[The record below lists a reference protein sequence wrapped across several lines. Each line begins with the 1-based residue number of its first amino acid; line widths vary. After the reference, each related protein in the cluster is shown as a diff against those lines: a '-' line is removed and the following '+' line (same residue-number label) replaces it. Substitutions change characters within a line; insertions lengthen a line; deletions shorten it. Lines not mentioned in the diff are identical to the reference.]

1 MPYIALYRKY
11 RPQTFTEVSAQP
23 HITKT
28 LAAQVSSESASHA
41 YLFTGTRG
49 TGKTTCAKILAK
61 AVNCETPVDG
71 NPCGTCDICRDIEDG
86 KTTDVIEMDAAS
98 NSGVDN
104 IRDLRDNAVYLPS
117 RCKKRVFIIDE
128 CHMLSGGAWNALL
141 KIIEEPPAH
150 VMFIFATTEPNK
162 VPATIASRCQRFDF
176 HQIGESDIAAR
187 LQTVAKAERI
197 TVADDAASL
206 IGRIADGALRDA
218 LSLLDTCVAAS
229 NGEEITIDLV
239 ANTAGLANRDYLPQ
253 FAEYIIEDNAADA
266 IALCDNLYRNSK
278 SLDIL
283 ATELAEYFR
292 NLMITKTT
300 GGKGNLVICTPAE
313 QTKLIEQAAT
323 LDIHKIIE
331 ILKLLSEALTRIG
344 KAQNKRLEFEIF
356 LIKAIYGN
364 ASVKQVIEPQIVA
377 PHIPSTNRP
386 QSPTGVP
393 QTAAPAP
400 TPQPQQAP
408 SPQNNTQQTLS
419 YLADTTIS
427 ETADT
432 VTIIAKTKFKADFI
446 QNKMAEVTQHYGK
459 RITVTVEHV
468 EPTEKPDLLSD
479 FLNAAEGGISAAGEA
494 GTE

>member
-11 RPQTFTEVSAQP
+11 RPQSFAEVSAQP

-28 LAAQVSSESASHA
+28 LAAQISSESASHA

-61 AVNCETPVDG
+61 AVNCLSPIDG
-71 NPCGTCDICRDIEDG
+71 SPCGTCDICQDIEAS
-86 KTTDVIEMDAAS
+86 KVTDVIEMDAAS

-176 HQIGESDIAAR
+176 HQIGESDIADR
-187 LQTVAKAERI
+187 LQTVAKSEGI
-197 TVADDAASL
+197 NLADDAASL

-218 LSLLDTCVAAS
+218 LSLLDTCTAATEK
-229 NGEEITIDLV
+229 GQEITIELV
-239 ANTAGLANRDYLPQ
+239 ANTAGLANREYLSQ
-253 FAEYIIEDNAADA
+253 FAEYIIKNDAASA
-266 IALCDNLYRNSK
+266 IALCDSLYRNSK

-292 NLMITKTT
+292 NMMVIKATN
-300 GGKGNLVICTPAE
+300 GHGNLVVATP
-313 QTKLIEQAAT
+313 KEQAKLT
-323 LDIHKIIE
+323 EQSGMLEIQKIIE
-331 ILKLLSEALTRIG
+331 ILKLLSESLMRIG

-356 LIKAIYGN
+356 LVKAIYGG
-364 ASVKQVIEPQIVA
+364 ALAQAQQIAPPVVPQHANYV
-377 PHIPSTNRP
+377 PRP
-386 QSPTGVP
+386 QDNVP
-393 QTAAPAP
+393 PVPRQEQAPAP
-400 TPQPQQAP
+400 QQTAP
-408 SPQNNTQQTLS
+408 TGAQKQTLS
-419 YLADTTIS
+419 YLDDTTIT
-427 ETADT
+427 ETADL
-432 VTIIAKTKFKADFI
+432 VTITAKTKFKADFI
-446 QNKMAEVTQHYGK
+446 QNKLPEVMTHFGK
-459 RITVTVEHV
+459 RVTITVENT
-468 EPTEKPDLLSD
+468 EPTEVSKKTDMLAD
-479 FLNAAEGGISAAGEA
+479 FLNAAGEPPREGNQ
-494 GTE
+494 

>member
-11 RPQTFTEVSAQP
+11 RPQSFAEVSAQP

-28 LAAQVSSESASHA
+28 LAAQVQSESASHA

-61 AVNCETPVDG
+61 AVNCLTPIDG
-71 NPCGTCDICRDIEDG
+71 SPCGTCDICLDIEAG
-86 KTTDVIEMDAAS
+86 KITDVIEMDAAS

-187 LQTVAKAERI
+187 LQTVAKAEGI
-197 TVADDAASL
+197 SLAADAANL

-218 LSLLDTCVAAS
+218 LSLLDTCRAADE
-229 NGEEITIDLV
+229 NGEITIELV
-239 ANTAGLANRDYLPQ
+239 ANTAGLANREYLSQ
-253 FAEYIIEDNAADA
+253 FAEYIIKNDAASA
-266 IALCDNLYRNSK
+266 IALCDSLYRNSK

-292 NLMITKTT
+292 NMMVIKATK
-300 GGKGNLVICTPAE
+300 GHGNLVIATP
-313 QTKLIEQAAT
+313 KEQAKLT
-323 LDIHKIIE
+323 EQSGELEIQKIIE
-331 ILKLLSEALTRIG
+331 ILKLLSDSLSRIG

-356 LIKAIYGN
+356 LVKAIYGG
-364 ASVKQVIEPQIVA
+364 ALVQAQQPAPPPVPQISNHV
-377 PHIPSTNRP
+377 PPTNIN
-386 QSPTGVP
+386 VP
-393 QTAAPAP
+393 QLTPPVPQQTPVQQPAP
-400 TPQPQQAP
+400 NGAQK
-408 SPQNNTQQTLS
+408 QTLT
-419 YLADTTIS
+419 YLEDTTIN
-427 ETADT
+427 ETADL
-432 VTIIAKTKFKADFI
+432 VTITAKTKFKADFI
-446 QNKMAEVTQHYGK
+446 QNKLPEVIEHFGK
-459 RITVTVEHV
+459 RITITVENASTASPKNNNMV
-468 EPTEKPDLLSD
+468 AD
-479 FLNAAEGGISAAGEA
+479 FLNAAKDS
-494 GTE
+494 GTEQ

>member
-28 LAAQVSSESASHA
+28 LAAQVDSESASHA

-61 AVNCETPVDG
+61 AVNCTAPVNG

-86 KTTDVIEMDAAS
+86 KITDVIEMDAAS

-187 LQTVAKAERI
+187 LQTVAKAEGI
-197 TVADDAASL
+197 TVAEDAASL

-253 FAEYIIEDNAADA
+253 FAAYIIEDNAADA

-283 ATELAEYFR
+283 AAELAEYFR

-313 QTKLIEQAAT
+313 QAKLIEQAAM

-331 ILKLLSEALTRIG
+331 ILKLLSEALTRIS

-364 ASVKQVIEPQIVA
+364 GASAAPAQQPQAAV
-377 PHIPSTNRP
+377 PHTPKPVPRQSNSVP
-386 QSPTGVP
+386 QQPTP
-393 QTAAPAP
+393 QTAPPAP
-400 TPQPQQAP
+400 TPQQAP
-408 SPQNNTQQTLS
+408 TTTLS

-459 RITVTVEHV
+459 RITVTVERV
-468 EPTEKPDLLSD
+468 EPAEPTEKPDLLSD
-479 FLNAAEGGISAAGEA
+479 FLNAAEGGISAASEA